1 MTGILILC
9 LPRQVILCYNCVKVE
24 RKLANQTISI
34 HRKKYAIGLF
44 WQPVPTGNGGRLYA
58 RRLAHSIDG
67 HYSLYVEYNFMIG
80 LSMRRVGHKSGM
92 PSAAAEVA
100 EALSEHSSFLAVF
113 AVEAG
118 FYMVAVRNG
127 IILIDRI
134 FEQEADARSEYTK
147 MSKMPDWGAFIAP
160 STWGMPRAVERAL
173 DDIITGHSHTALRSI
188 SLIRSIVVSVLLVL
202 LFVFAIVLIYRDSV
216 IDAVSNRQTIKQI
229 DERKAEEYR
238 RQIEEKNKEL
248 DEQFQIEK
256 KPEPEPIV
264 PPYDL
269 LPSVQARAEICYRAM
284 GFLMQPITGW
294 NQVSVKCG
302 EEYATAQLRRTYGTI
317 GDFYSVA
324 TELMPGVF
332 VQELSEDTLTVRAKL
347 PKLEIKPSQD
357 ERDTDTIVRD
367 VMTAFQSIDT
377 DVDVNTVVDTV
388 TNGVETKN
396 YDVVEVAASS
406 KLTPMQFMQIFD
418 DFGGVYMTGCD
429 WKASNRTWNYEVIIY
444 AK

>member
-1 MTGILILC
+1 MTGIFILC
-9 LPRQVILCYNCVKVE
+9 LPRRVILCYNCVKVE
-24 RKLANQTISI
+24 RKLANQTISV
-34 HRKKYAIGLF
+34 HRRKYAVGLF
-44 WQPVPTGNGGRLYA
+44 WQPVPAGNGGRAYA

-67 HYSLYVEYNFMIG
+67 HYSLYIEYNFMIG
-80 LSMRRVGHKSGM
+80 LSMRRVGHRSGM
-92 PSAAAEVA
+92 PSAAAEVS

-113 AVEAG
+113 AVDQG

-127 IILIDRI
+127 IILIDRV
-134 FEQEADARSEYTK
+134 FDQEADARAEYTK
-147 MSKMPDWGAFIAP
+147 MSQMPDWGAFIAP
-160 STWGMPRAVERAL
+160 SKWGMPRAVERTL
-173 DDIITGHSHTALRSI
+173 DDVITGHSHTVLHSI
-188 SLIRSIVVSVLLVL
+188 SLSRSIILSVLLVL
-202 LFVFAIVLIYRDSV
+202 LFIMAIVVIYRDSV
-216 IDAVSNRQTIKQI
+216 IDSVSSRQGIEQI
-229 DERKAEEYR
+229 DEKKVEEYR

-256 KPEPEPIV
+256 KPEPEPII

-269 LPSVQARAEICYRAM
+269 LPPVQARAEICYRAM

-294 NQVSVKCG
+294 NQVSVKCD

-332 VQELSEDTLTVRAKL
+332 VQELSEDLLTVRAKL
-347 PKLEIKPSQD
+347 PKLDTEPSQD
-357 ERDTDTIVRD
+357 ERDPDTIIRD

-377 DVDVNTVVDTV
+377 DVEVQSVVDTV
-388 TNGVETKN
+388 SNGVETKN